1 MKSLKEG
8 KKIFVISAYATIGA
22 GQNMAYDRAN
32 SGRES
37 KHTAGGLSM
46 PARVAS
52 DAFYG
57 ALYSA

>member
-1 MKSLKEG
+1 MYLQAVVWTVLAW
-8 KKIFVISAYATIGA
+8 FA
-22 GQNMAYDRAN
+22 GLILE
-32 SGRES
+32 RES